1 MKDTLQDVVQHTHS
15 LGFID
20 LVKVVG
26 DDQSTQ
32 IDAMAEDRSVVV
44 KSQLK
49 SPVSEFKGT
58 FGMPNLGKLDILLK
72 LPGYKDN
79 AKITVNKQERNGE
92 TVPVGLHLEN
102 ESNDF
107 KNDYRFMNA
116 EIVNEKLK
124 SVQFRGVN
132 WHVTIKPTMPD
143 VQRLNFQAQANAEEN
158 VFTVSTDGDALKFKF
173 GDASS
178 HAGEFTFAKGIQGKL
193 DKTWAWPVAQV
204 IQILKLIESNECE
217 MSFSDDG
224 ALQITLDSGM
234 ASYQYILPAQSK

>member
-1 MKDTLQDVVQHTHS
+1 MKDTLQDVVKHTHS

-20 LVKVVG
+20 LVKIVG
-26 DDQSTQ
+26 DDKSTQ

-49 SPVSEFKGT
+49 SPVAEFAGT

-72 LPGYKDN
+72 LPVYKDN
-79 AKITVNKQERNGE
+79 AEITVNTQERNGE
-92 TVPVGLHLEN
+92 TVPVGLHFEN
-102 ESNDF
+102 DSKDF

-124 SVQFRGVN
+124 SVQFRGVT

-178 HAGEFTFAKGIQGKL
+178 HAGEFTFVKGIEGALSKS
-193 DKTWAWPVAQV
+193 WSWPVAQV
-204 IQILKLIESNECE
+204 TQILKLAESNECE

-224 ALQITLDSGM
+224 AAQITLDSGIGK
-234 ASYQYILPAQSK
+234 YQYILPAQTK